1 MTNSIATTKPT
12 RPNNPMSAREKP
24 KFIETVRLIRRQQD
38 ILEQK
43 GDPVSLSVFDK
54 LESIMNG
61 TRGIRFTAQERG
73 RQEMAF
79 VMAKHQLKAEDA
91 EANWERYETCVHVTS
106 TYQREQEEVT
116 E

>member
-1 MTNSIATTKPT
+1 MTNSIATTNTP
-12 RPNNPMSAREKP
+12 NPMSARTKP
-24 KFIETVRLIRRQQD
+24 RFIETVRLIRKQQD
-38 ILEQK
+38 ILEAK
-43 GDPVSLSVFDK
+43 GDPISLSVFGK

-91 EANWERYETCVHVTS
+91 EANWERYETCVHLTN
-106 TYQREQEEVT
+106 TYQREQQEATV
-116 E
+116 